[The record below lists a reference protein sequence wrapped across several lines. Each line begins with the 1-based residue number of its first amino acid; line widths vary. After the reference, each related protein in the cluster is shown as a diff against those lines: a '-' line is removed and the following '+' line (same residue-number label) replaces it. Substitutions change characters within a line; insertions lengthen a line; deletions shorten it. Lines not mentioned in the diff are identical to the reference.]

1 MPVEPLPRLRKGIN
15 LDAIAK
21 LDPEDTARLRESY
34 TAAIQPI
41 LDASHTLPAMLRG
54 IGATIR
60 PFVAKLNEARSSIEG
75 IGAMIKA
82 SNFML
87 RDGIRGIVQQ
97 GWFID
102 SDMDISSVIQLGERY
117 SSGQEAEAEAVLVA
131 YYQAKGDIIVSRVC
145 ANAPD
150 RAQHI
155 QDAWDAHKAGKYTLS
170 VPVFLI
176 QADGIVYDRRSGRQ
190 LFSKRNDRGIGTLAK
205 TAEDGSADWVFLAP
219 YAEDSPFSK
228 DTKDLPADFEGLNR
242 HAVLHGIST
251 KFATEVNSLRAL
263 SALGYVDFAL

>member
-34 TAAIQPI
+34 TAAMQPI

-87 RDGIRGIVQQ
+87 RDGTRGIVQQ

-117 SSGQEAEAEAVLVA
+117 SSGQEAETEAVLVA

-155 QDAWDAHKAGKYTLS
+155 QDAWDAHKVGKYTLS

-228 DTKDLPADFEGLNR
+228 DTKDLPADFDGLNR

>member
-1 MPVEPLPRLRKGIN
+1 MPDEQLPRIRKSIN

-21 LDPEDTARLRESY
+21 LSPEEVARLRQGY
-34 TAAIQPI
+34 TGAMQPV
-41 LDASHTLPAMLRG
+41 LDASQTLPAMLRG

-60 PFVAKLNEARSSIEG
+60 PFVEKLTEARSFIDG
-75 IGAMIKA
+75 IGVMIKA
-82 SNFML
+82 SNEML
-87 RDGIRGIVQQ
+87 RDGMRGIVQQ

-102 SDMDISSVIQLGERY
+102 SDMDLSLVIQLGKDY
-117 SSGQEAEAEAVLVA
+117 SSGQEAKAEAALIA
-131 YYQAKGDIIVSRVC
+131 YYQAEGDAIVSRVC
-145 ANAPD
+145 ASAPD

-155 QDAWDAHKAGKYTLS
+155 RDAWEAHKAGKYALS

-176 QADGIVYDRRSGRQ
+176 QADGIVYDRRRGRQ
-190 LFSKRNDRGIGTLAK
+190 LFSKNSNRGISTLAK

-228 DTKDLPADFEGLNR
+228 DTKDLPADFDGLNR
-242 HAVLHGIST
+242 HAVLHGRST

>member
-1 MPVEPLPRLRKGIN
+1 MPTEPLPRLRKSIN

-21 LDPEDTARLRESY
+21 LNPEETARLREGY
-34 TAAIQPI
+34 TAAMRPV
-41 LDASHTLPAMLRG
+41 LDASHTLPAVLRG
-54 IGATIR
+54 IGDTIR
-60 PFVAKLNEARSSIEG
+60 PFVDQLNEARSFIG
-75 IGAMIKA
+75 GMGAMIKA
-82 SNFML
+82 SNCML

-102 SDMDISSVIQLGERY
+102 SDMDLSSVTQLDEEY
-117 SSGQEAEAEAVLVA
+117 SSGKEAEAEAALIA
-131 YYQAKGDIIVSRVC
+131 YYQAKGDAIVSRVC

-155 QDAWDAHKAGKYTLS
+155 QDAWEAHKAGKYSLS

-176 QADGIVYDRRSGRQ
+176 QADGLVYDRRNGRQ
-190 LFSKRNDRGIGTLAK
+190 LFSKNANRGISAIAK
-205 TAEDGSADWVFLAP
+205 TAEAGSADWVFLAP
-219 YAEDSPFSK
+219 YVEESPFSK
-228 DTKDLPADFEGLNR
+228 NTREIPDDFGGLNR

-263 SALGYVDFAL
+263 SALGYVDFVL